1 MVVFLLP
8 LGSKDLNDEHKMTV
22 ASTLIDKH
30 IGLEEGSD
38 PEVAIFT
45 KTYTYMNGANFNH
58 CGLTPREP

>member
-8 LGSKDLNDEHKMTV
+8 LGSKDLNDEHKMMA

-38 PEVAIFT
+38 PEVTIFT
-45 KTYTYMNGANFNH
+45 KTYTYMNGA
-58 CGLTPREP
+58 GGISIIVV